1 MQNLKDIFSKY
12 IEKKKYPGIQ
22 WKIVN
27 NNKIYEGALGYK
39 NLENK
44 DLLKSDTIYRIWSM
58 TKPIIAVATMQLL
71 EKEKINL
78 NDPIDIYLPEFS
90 DLEVLKIVDSKILD
104 TTPLKNK
111 PTIKDLLLHTAGFSY
126 NFLDDPL
133 AIKYDQINLFGS
145 VTSTLEEE
153 VKLLSTLPLLFEPST
168 K

>member
-71 EKEKINL
+71 EKEKIN
-78 NDPIDIYLPEFS
+78 
-90 DLEVLKIVDSKILD
+90 
-104 TTPLKNK
+104 
-111 PTIKDLLLHTAGFSY
+111 
-126 NFLDDPL
+126 
-133 AIKYDQINLFGS
+133 
-145 VTSTLEEE
+145 
-153 VKLLSTLPLLFEPST
+153 
-168 K
+168 